1 MLPMMDEGFERAWRI
16 FLRKSGFTTN
26 WMHKFVVLKIEI
38 GLIKLV
44 QFMFSL
50 IPKFALSDKQ

>member
-1 MLPMMDEGFERAWRI
+1 MLSMMDEDFKRAWRI
-16 FLRKSGFTTN
+16 CLRKSGFTTN
-26 WMHKFVVLKIEI
+26 WIHKFVVFKIEI

-50 IPKFALSDKQ
+50 VPKFALSDEQ